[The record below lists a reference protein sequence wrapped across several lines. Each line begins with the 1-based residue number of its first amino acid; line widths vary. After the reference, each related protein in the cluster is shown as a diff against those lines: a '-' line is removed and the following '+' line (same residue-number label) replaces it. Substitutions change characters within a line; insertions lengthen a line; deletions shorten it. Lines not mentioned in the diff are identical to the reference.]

1 MTRVRR
7 VDEAIV
13 ADIFV
18 RFGHSAAWREDTTA
32 YIPWRAEQVWDT
44 SGRRSTDWTIGR
56 SGPPCTCEA
65 SSPLAHKSLIFFSG
79 KKALSNNFK
88 TKRRTREHNEG

>member
-32 YIPWRAEQVWDT
+32 YIPWRAEQECGTLLVAV
-44 SGRRSTDWTIGR
+44 RRIGR
-56 SGPPCTCEA
+56 FGNA
-65 SSPLAHKSLIFFSG
+65 Q
-79 KKALSNNFK
+79 ALLVRVK
-88 TKRRTREHNEG
+88 LRHP